1 MNQKQGST
9 QQDKSLNRIIKID
22 EAQIH
27 SHLDEMVRDTVEET
41 INKMLDAE
49 ADRLCHAQRYEHTEA
64 RTDTRA
70 GSYRRTLET
79 KAGRVHLKVPRLRKA
94 TLETAIIERYR
105 RRESSVEEAL
115 IQMYLAGVSV
125 RRIEDIT
132 QALWGTRVSPGTVSE
147 LSKKVYRRI
156 ELWRNRK
163 IEGRYPY
170 VYLDGLCLKR
180 SWGGEV
186 RNVSI
191 LVAVG
196 VDEDGFREILGIC
209 EGAKE
214 DEQSWREFLRHL
226 KQRGLEGVELVIS
239 DKCLG
244 LLEATEKFY
253 PEAQWQRCVVH
264 WYRNI
269 FSVVPNPKVKGVAA
283 MLKAIHAQE
292 DKEAALEKAH
302 AVVDKLTEMKL
313 YKASEKVRDGV
324 EETLRYMGYPREHW
338 RRIRTNNMLER
349 VMREIR
355 RRTNVVGCFPDG
367 NSALMLAAARLR
379 HIAGTK
385 WGTYRYLNMQRLKD
399 QRKEQE
405 QELLE
410 AAG

>member
-1 MNQKQGST
+1 MNQKKEST
-9 QQDKSLNRIIKID
+9 QQTKNLNRVIKID

-41 INKMLDAE
+41 INKILDAE
-49 ADRLCHAQRYEHTEA
+49 ADRLCNAQRYEHTESRA
-64 RTDTRA
+64 DTRA
-70 GSYRRTLET
+70 GSYGRKLET
-79 KAGRVHLKVPRLRKA
+79 KAGVVNLKVPRLRKA
-94 TLETAIIERYR
+94 TLETVIIERYR

-125 RRIEDIT
+125 RRVEDIT
-132 QALWGTRVSPGTVSE
+132 QALWGTRVSPGTVSA
-147 LSKKVYRRI
+147 LSKKVYSRI

-163 IEGRYPY
+163 IENSYPY
-170 VYLDGLCLKR
+170 VFLDGLCLKR

-196 VDEDGFREILGIC
+196 VDEDGFREVLGVC

-214 DEQSWREFLRHL
+214 DEQSWSDFLRHL
-226 KQRGLEGVELVIS
+226 KQRGLGGVALVIS

-244 LLEATEKFY
+244 LLEAVEKFY
-253 PEAQWQRCVVH
+253 PDAKWQRCVVH
-264 WYRNI
+264 WYRNV
-269 FSVVPNPKVKGVAA
+269 FSVVPNPKVKEVAA

-292 DKEAALEKAH
+292 DKEAALNKAQV
-302 AVVDKLTEMKL
+302 VVDKLRELKL

-324 EETLRYMGYPREHW
+324 EETLRYMSYPREHW

-367 NSALMLAAARLR
+367 NSALMLAGARLR

-385 WGTYRYLNMQRLKD
+385 WSTYRYLNMKRLKD
-399 QRKEQE
+399 QRTEQE
-405 QELLE
+405 QELME

>member
-1 MNQKQGST
+1 MST
-9 QQDKSLNRIIKID
+9 VKESVQTEKNLNRVIKID
-22 EAQIH
+22 EAKIH
-27 SHLDEMVRDTVEET
+27 SHLDEVVRDTVEDT
-41 INKMLDAE
+41 INKLLDAE
-49 ADRLCHAQRYEHTEA
+49 ADRLCNAQRYEHTDSRA
-64 RTDTRA
+64 DSRA
-70 GSYRRTLET
+70 GSYRRKLQT
-79 KAGRVHLKVPRLRKA
+79 KAGEVNLKVPRLRNT
-94 TLETAIIERYR
+94 TLDTVIIERYR

-147 LSKKVYRRI
+147 LNKKIYSRI
-156 ELWRNRK
+156 ECWRNRK
-163 IEGRYPY
+163 IEGSYPY
-170 VYLDGLCLKR
+170 IYLDGICLKR

-196 VDEDGFREILGIC
+196 VDNDGYREILGIC

-214 DEQSWREFLRHL
+214 DQQSWSDFLRQL
-226 KQRGLEGVELVIS
+226 KERGLKDVQLVIS

-244 LLEATEKFY
+244 LLEAVVKFY
-253 PEAQWQRCVVH
+253 PDAQWQRCVCH
-264 WYRNI
+264 WYRNV
-269 FSVVPNPKVKGVAA
+269 FSVVPNDKVKSVAA

-292 DKEAALEKAH
+292 DKQAALEKAQ
-302 AVVDKLTEMKL
+302 AVADKLKEMKL
-313 YKASEKVRDGV
+313 HKAAEKVETGV
-324 EETLRYMGYPREHW
+324 EETLRYMSYPREHW

-367 NSALMLAAARLR
+367 NSALMLSAARLR

-385 WGTYRYLNMQRLKD
+385 WGTYRYLNMKRLKD
-399 QRKEQE
+399 QETEKEL
-405 QELLE
+405 EL
-410 AAG
+410 AGAVG

>member
-1 MNQKQGST
+1 MNQKKEST
-9 QQDKSLNRIIKID
+9 EAAKNLNRVIRID
-22 EAQIH
+22 EARIH
-27 SHLDEMVRDTVEET
+27 SHLDEMVRDTVQET
-41 INKMLDAE
+41 LNKMLDTE
-49 ADRLCHAQRYEHTEA
+49 ADRLCNAQRYEHTEG
-64 RTDTRA
+64 RMDTRA
-70 GSYRRTLET
+70 GSYGRRLQT
-79 KAGRVHLKVPRLRKA
+79 KAGLVNLKVPRLRKA
-94 TLETAIIERYR
+94 TLETVIIERYR

-147 LSKKVYRRI
+147 LSKKVYGRIEVWRNRRI
-156 ELWRNRK
+156 ENS
-163 IEGRYPY
+163 YPY
-170 VYLDGLCLKR
+170 IYLDGLCLKR

-214 DEQSWREFLRHL
+214 DEQSWSEFLRHL
-226 KQRGLEGVELVIS
+226 KQRGLKGIELVIS

-244 LLEATEKFY
+244 LLEAVGKFY
-253 PEAQWQRCVVH
+253 PDASWQRCMVH
-264 WYRNI
+264 WYRNV
-269 FSVVPNPKVKGVAA
+269 FSVVPNPKVKQVAA

-292 DKEAALEKAH
+292 DKEAALEKAQ
-302 AVVDKLTEMKL
+302 AVADKLKQMKL
-313 YKASEKVRDGV
+313 YKACQKVQDGV
-324 EETLRYMGYPREHW
+324 EETLRYMSYPREHW

-385 WGTYRYLNMQRLKD
+385 WSTYRYLNMKRLKD
-399 QRKEQE
+399 QQTEQE
-405 QELLE
+405 FQLVE
-410 AAG
+410 AAS

>member
-1 MNQKQGST
+1 MNQKKEST
-9 QQDKSLNRIIKID
+9 QQVKNLNRVIKID
-22 EAQIH
+22 QAQIH

-49 ADRLCHAQRYEHTEA
+49 ADRLCNAQRYEHTEA

-70 GSYRRTLET
+70 GSYHRKLQT
-79 KAGRVHLKVPRLRKA
+79 KAGTVDLKVPRLRKA
-94 TLETAIIERYR
+94 TLETVIIERYR

-125 RRIEDIT
+125 RRVEDIT
-132 QALWGTRVSPGTVSE
+132 QALWGTRISPGTVSE
-147 LSKKVYRRI
+147 LSKKVYSRI

-163 IEGRYPY
+163 IENSYPY
-170 VYLDGLCLKR
+170 IFLDGLCLKR
-180 SWGGEV
+180 SWGGEF

-214 DEQSWREFLRHL
+214 DEQSWSGFLRHL

-244 LLEATEKFY
+244 LLEAVEKFY
-253 PEAQWQRCVVH
+253 PDAKWQRCIVH
-264 WYRNI
+264 WYRNV
-269 FSVVPNPKVKGVAA
+269 FSVVPNPKVKEVAA
-283 MLKAIHAQE
+283 MLKAIHTQE
-292 DKEAALEKAH
+292 DKQAALNKAE
-302 AVVDKLTEMKL
+302 AVVDKLRKMKL
-313 YKASEKVRDGV
+313 YKASEKIRETV
-324 EETLRYMGYPREHW
+324 EETLRCMSYPREHW
-338 RRIRTNNMLER
+338 HRIRTNNMLER

-385 WGTYRYLNMQRLKD
+385 WSTYRYLNMKRLKD
-399 QRKEQE
+399 QRTEQ
-405 QELLE
+405 QQQLIE

>member
-1 MNQKQGST
+1 MNQKKEST
-9 QQDKSLNRIIKID
+9 QQTKNLNRVIKID

-49 ADRLCHAQRYEHTEA
+49 ADRLCNAQRYEHTESRA
-64 RTDTRA
+64 DTRA
-70 GSYRRTLET
+70 GSYGRKLET
-79 KAGRVHLKVPRLRKA
+79 KAGVVNLKVPRLRKA
-94 TLETAIIERYR
+94 TLETVIIERYR

-125 RRIEDIT
+125 RRVEDIT
-132 QALWGTRVSPGTVSE
+132 QALWGTRVSPGTVSA
-147 LSKKVYRRI
+147 LSKKVYSRI

-163 IEGRYPY
+163 IENSYPY
-170 VYLDGLCLKR
+170 VFLDGLCLKR

-196 VDEDGFREILGIC
+196 VDEDGFREVLGIC

-214 DEQSWREFLRHL
+214 DEQSWSGFLRHL
-226 KQRGLEGVELVIS
+226 KQRGLGGVELVIS

-244 LLEATEKFY
+244 LLEAVEKFY
-253 PEAQWQRCVVH
+253 PDAKWQRCVVH
-264 WYRNI
+264 WYRNV
-269 FSVVPNPKVKGVAA
+269 FSVVPNPKVKEVAA

-292 DKEAALEKAH
+292 DKEAALNKAQ
-302 AVVDKLTEMKL
+302 AVVDKLRELKL

-324 EETLRYMGYPREHW
+324 EETLRYMSYPREHW

-367 NSALMLAAARLR
+367 NSALMLAGARLR

-385 WGTYRYLNMQRLKD
+385 WSTYRYLNMKRLKD
-399 QRKEQE
+399 QRTEQE
-405 QELLE
+405 QELME
-410 AAG
+410 VAG

>member
-1 MNQKQGST
+1 MNQKKQST
-9 QQDKSLNRIIKID
+9 QQTKNLNRVIKID

-49 ADRLCHAQRYEHTEA
+49 ADRLCNAQRYEHTDS

-70 GSYRRTLET
+70 GSYRRKLQT
-79 KAGRVHLKVPRLRKA
+79 KAGTVSLKVPRLRNA
-94 TLETAIIERYR
+94 TLETVIIERYR

-147 LSKKVYRRI
+147 LSKKVYSRI

-163 IEGRYPY
+163 IENGYPY
-170 VYLDGLCLKR
+170 VFLDGLCLKR

-214 DEQSWREFLRHL
+214 DEQSWSDFLRHL
-226 KQRGLEGVELVIS
+226 KQRGLNGIELVIS

-244 LLEATEKFY
+244 LLEAVEKFY
-253 PEAQWQRCVVH
+253 PDAKWQRCVVH

-269 FSVVPNPKVKGVAA
+269 FSVVPNPKVKEVAA

-292 DKEAALEKAH
+292 DKEAALNKAQV
-302 AVVDKLTEMKL
+302 VVDKLREMKL

-324 EETLRYMGYPREHW
+324 EQTLRYMSYPREHW
-338 RRIRTNNMLER
+338 LRIRTNNMLER

-379 HIAGTK
+379 HIGGTK
-385 WGTYRYLNMQRLKD
+385 WSMYRYLNMKRLKD
-399 QRKEQE
+399 QRTEQE
-405 QELLE
+405 QELIE

>member
-1 MNQKQGST
+1 MNQKKEST
-9 QQDKSLNRIIKID
+9 EAAKNLNRVIKID
-22 EAQIH
+22 EARIH
-27 SHLDEMVRDTVEET
+27 SHLDEMVRDTVQET
-41 INKMLDAE
+41 LNKMLDAE
-49 ADRLCHAQRYEHTEA
+49 ADRLCNAQRYEHTEG
-64 RTDTRA
+64 RMDTRA
-70 GSYRRTLET
+70 GSYARRLQT
-79 KAGRVHLKVPRLRKA
+79 KAGLVNLKVPRLRKA
-94 TLETAIIERYR
+94 TLETVIIERYR

-147 LSKKVYRRI
+147 LSKKVYGRI
-156 ELWRNRK
+156 ELWRNRR
-163 IEGRYPY
+163 IDNSYPY

-214 DEQSWREFLRHL
+214 DEQSWSEFFRHL
-226 KQRGLEGVELVIS
+226 KQRGLKGVELVIS

-244 LLEATEKFY
+244 LLEAVGKFY
-253 PEAQWQRCVVH
+253 PDANWQRCMVH
-264 WYRNI
+264 WYRNV
-269 FSVVPNPKVKGVAA
+269 FSVVPNPKVKHVAA

-292 DKEAALEKAH
+292 DKEAALQKAQ
-302 AVVDKLTEMKL
+302 AVADKLKQMKL
-313 YKASEKVRDGV
+313 YKACQKVRDGV
-324 EETLRYMGYPREHW
+324 EETLRYMSYPREHW

-379 HIAGTK
+379 HIGGTK
-385 WGTYRYLNMQRLKD
+385 WSTYRYLNMKRLND
-399 QRKEQE
+399 QQTEQE
-405 QELLE
+405 FQLVEV
-410 AAG
+410 AS

>member
-1 MNQKQGST
+1 MNQKKEST
-9 QQDKSLNRIIKID
+9 QQTKNLNRVIKID

-49 ADRLCHAQRYEHTEA
+49 ADRLCNAQRYEHTESRA
-64 RTDTRA
+64 DTRA
-70 GSYRRTLET
+70 GSYGRKLET
-79 KAGRVHLKVPRLRKA
+79 KAGVVNLKVPRLRKA
-94 TLETAIIERYR
+94 TLETVIIERYR

-125 RRIEDIT
+125 RRVEDIT
-132 QALWGTRVSPGTVSE
+132 QALWGTRVSPGTVSA
-147 LSKKVYRRI
+147 LSKKVYSRI

-163 IEGRYPY
+163 IENSYPY
-170 VYLDGLCLKR
+170 VFLDGLCLKR

-196 VDEDGFREILGIC
+196 VDEDGFREVLGVC

-214 DEQSWREFLRHL
+214 DEQSWSDFLRHL
-226 KQRGLEGVELVIS
+226 KQRGLGGVALVIS

-244 LLEATEKFY
+244 LLEAVEKFY
-253 PEAQWQRCVVH
+253 PDAKWQRCVVH
-264 WYRNI
+264 WYRNV
-269 FSVVPNPKVKGVAA
+269 FSVVPNPKVKEVAA

-292 DKEAALEKAH
+292 DKEAALNKAQV
-302 AVVDKLTEMKL
+302 VVDKLRELKL

-324 EETLRYMGYPREHW
+324 EETLRYMSYPREHW

-367 NSALMLAAARLR
+367 NSALMLAGARLR

-385 WGTYRYLNMQRLKD
+385 WSTYRYLNMKRLKD
-399 QRKEQE
+399 QRTEQE
-405 QELLE
+405 QELME

>member
-1 MNQKQGST
+1 MST
-9 QQDKSLNRIIKID
+9 VEESVQRGKNLNRVIKID
-22 EAQIH
+22 EARIH
-27 SHLDEMVRDTVEET
+27 SHLDEMVRDTVQET
-41 INKMLDAE
+41 LNKMLDAE
-49 ADRLCHAQRYEHTEA
+49 ADRLCNAKRYEHTDS
-64 RTDTRA
+64 RVDSRA
-70 GSYRRTLET
+70 GSYNRKLHT
-79 KAGRVHLKVPRLRKA
+79 KAGIVKLKVPRLRKA

-147 LSKKVYRRI
+147 LSKKVYSRI
-156 ELWRNRK
+156 EAWRNRK
-163 IEGRYPY
+163 IESSYPY
-170 VYLDGLCLKR
+170 IYLDGICLKR

-196 VDEDGFREILGIC
+196 VDEDGYREILGIC

-214 DEQSWREFLRHL
+214 DEQSWSDFLRHL
-226 KQRGLEGVELVIS
+226 KERGLKNVQLVIS
-239 DKCLG
+239 DKSLG
-244 LLEATEKFY
+244 LLEAVVKFY
-253 PEAQWQRCVVH
+253 PDAQWQRCVCH
-264 WYRNI
+264 WYRNV
-269 FSVVPNPKVKGVAA
+269 FSVVPNDKVKSVAA

-292 DKEAALEKAH
+292 DKQAAIEKAQ
-302 AVVDKLTEMKL
+302 VVADKLKEMKL
-313 YKASEKVRDGV
+313 HRASEKVREGI
-324 EETLRYMGYPREHW
+324 EETLRYMSYPREHW

-355 RRTNVVGCFPDG
+355 RRTNVIGCFPDG

-385 WGTYRYLNMQRLKD
+385 WSTYRYLNMKRLKD
-399 QRKEQE
+399 QQTER
-405 QELLE
+405 ELELVG
-410 AAG
+410 ATG